1 MKTNA
6 RIAAALLCVAGL
18 VALIALGR
26 GGHPPSDTADE
37 VAASFSNQD
46 CRRCHAGVWSEWQ
59 ASYHARA
66 FSDDRVQAAFQHFG
80 FDRQC
85 QSCHAPERHLV
96 LDLDTPV
103 VLREDEP
110 ETGVDCLSCHG
121 LTAGGVAAVR
131 DLPDAPCRP
140 IETAGLSSSL
150 ACGVCHDAIYKD
162 WQASRYRTEGKHCQ
176 TCHMQ
181 PTDERRG
188 GRSHLCLGGHDDA
201 LVRSGA
207 RLACRQEGDE
217 VLVSVTNHATGHN
230 FPGERHNRLLLVE
243 VIEESVEGEI
253 TLARQSLIKGITP
266 FRGESSA
273 ERLQVDQTFEERYP
287 IIAPAATA
295 KVRLLYKPFPWY
307 SDSDALLVA
316 EATIEINEPQMKHR

>member
-1 MKTNA
+1 MKTNL
-6 RIAAALLCVAGL
+6 RIAAALICGAGL
-18 VALIALGR
+18 VALVALGR
-26 GGHPPSDTADE
+26 GGRAPNDVPVAPAD
-37 VAASFSNQD
+37 SFSNQD
-46 CRRCHAGVWSEWQ
+46 CRRCHEAVWHEWEE
-59 ASYHARA
+59 SYHARA

-85 QSCHAPERHLV
+85 QSCHAPERQLN
-96 LDLDTPV
+96 LELGTPV
-103 VLREDEP
+103 VLRESER
-110 ETGVDCLSCHG
+110 EMGVDCLSCHG
-121 LTAGGVAAVR
+121 LAAAGVAAVR

-140 IETAGLSSSL
+140 TFTAGFDTSL

-162 WQASRYRTEGKHCQ
+162 WQASRYRTEGKQCQ
-176 TCHMQ
+176 TCHMA
-181 PTDERRG
+181 PSGERG

-207 RLACRQEGDE
+207 RLACRQERDE
-217 VLVSVTNHATGHN
+217 LVVSVTNHATGHN

-243 VIEESVEGEI
+243 VIEESTDGKV

-287 IIAPAATA
+287 VVAPAATA
-295 KVRLLYKPFPWY
+295 KIRLLYKPFPWY
-307 SDSDALLVA
+307 SDFDALVVA
-316 EATIEINEPQMKHR
+316 EATIKIASPDD